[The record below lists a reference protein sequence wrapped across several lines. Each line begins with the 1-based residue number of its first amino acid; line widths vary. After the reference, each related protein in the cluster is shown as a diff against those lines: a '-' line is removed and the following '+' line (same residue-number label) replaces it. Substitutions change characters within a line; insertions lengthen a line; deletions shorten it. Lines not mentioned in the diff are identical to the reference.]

1 MWFYAGHV
9 SAGRIDIK
17 NTCESITKVSSKAR
31 FAVTFP
37 ACCLQQ
43 QEEVSNHY
51 CYCPGSADGLIRNY
65 LPSTIV
71 FASIEVLARPPA
83 WARVLIWSAKGRELE
98 WKKRKE
104 VLGEVLVFWRRRFVG
119 SRRYC
124 LSVPVVNIATAPD
137 TVNFVRRA
145 PRHWPAIV
153 FLRNFRESRSGNH
166 KSLGKGM
173 GRLYT
178 MQLESIRW
186 LPLMGCY

>member
-1 MWFYAGHV
+1 MSWNGK
-9 SAGRIDIK
+9 SG
-17 NTCESITKVSSKAR
+17 
-31 FAVTFP
+31 
-37 ACCLQQ
+37 
-43 QEEVSNHY
+43 
-51 CYCPGSADGLIRNY
+51 
-65 LPSTIV
+65 
-71 FASIEVLARPPA
+71 
-83 WARVLIWSAKGRELE
+83 
-98 WKKRKE
+98 
-104 VLGEVLVFWRRRFVG
+104 RRFSGRFLYSGDEGSLDHVG
-119 SRRYC
+119 IARC

-186 LPLMGCY
+186 LPLIGYY

>member
-71 FASIEVLARPPA
+71 FANIEVLARPPA

-104 VLGEVLVFWRRRFVG
+104 VLGEVLVFWRRRFLG
-119 SRRYC
+119 SRRY
-124 LSVPVVNIATAPD
+124 
-137 TVNFVRRA
+137 
-145 PRHWPAIV
+145 
-153 FLRNFRESRSGNH
+153 RS
-166 KSLGKGM
+166 
-173 GRLYT
+173 
-178 MQLESIRW
+178 
-186 LPLMGCY
+186 LPLCARRKYSNGARYSKFRS